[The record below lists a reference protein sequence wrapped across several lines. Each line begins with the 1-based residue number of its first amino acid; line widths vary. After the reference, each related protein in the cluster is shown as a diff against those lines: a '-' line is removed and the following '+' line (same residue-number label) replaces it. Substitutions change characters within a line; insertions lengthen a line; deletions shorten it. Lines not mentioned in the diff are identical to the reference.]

1 MDDFIKEMAQKLPPI
16 GSTDGQGMKA
26 PVIVVFADD
35 YGIGKYLI
43 TEGERLPNND
53 FELFG
58 YGRLTDWEWGSILL
72 SDLLSTKLMGI
83 EFKGTIYADGT
94 TVMDLCDEEP
104 RHINW
109 SELEER

>member
-53 FELFG
+53 FELFEAADEG
-58 YGRLTDWEWGSILL
+58 YAMANADPRLKARATAVIASNDEDGVARWLL
-72 SDLLSTKLMGI
+72 
-83 EFKGTIYADGT
+83 ENA
-94 TVMDLCDEEP
+94 
-104 RHINW
+104 
-109 SELEER
+109 